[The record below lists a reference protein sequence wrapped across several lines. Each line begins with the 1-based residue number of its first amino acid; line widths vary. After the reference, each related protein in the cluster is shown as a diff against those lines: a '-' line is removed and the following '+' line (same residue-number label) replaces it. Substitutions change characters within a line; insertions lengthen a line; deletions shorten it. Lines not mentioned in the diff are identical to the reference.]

1 MADFERQ
8 LSWIEKGKQIGYRV
22 LDNYLSSEIAIQ
34 KHEGYYKVYFE
45 KYDLEPVNYFDEGLI
60 EEDSRRFTEIQDAVD
75 WIKQKGYTL
84 DQFAPLKGQK
94 IFNPDFC

>member
-8 LSWIEKGKQIGYRV
+8 LFWIEKGKQIGYHV
-22 LDNYLSSEIAIQ
+22 LDGYLSSEIAIQ

-45 KYDLEPVNYFDEGLI
+45 KRDLEPVNYFDEGFI
-60 EEDSRRFTEIQDAVD
+60 EEDSRRFTAIQDAVD
-75 WIKQKGYTL
+75 WIAQKGYTL
-84 DQFAPLKGQK
+84 DQFAPLRGQK